1 MLGIVCRWSHHQN
14 GYLMELV
21 PNEIIRP
28 MFILWALNSRHK
40 LRHCYLAAKI
50 MSEAHF
56 LFQDFKSNIT
66 ELPESSRAIGIVEI
80 FIMLWEKVVLTKLP
94 AKWMLYTNRTNKIQH
109 KNQEENQLVFFFF
122 FNAFSQDLVLNVQT
136 LTRQLVSPVRWS
148 LLCMNKVMQELCIMT
163 KMIQLV
169 STVVL
174 EEISQWHYSAVYMRM
189 WWKIL
194 SPFKIT
200 REVLQKQCI
209 IMQGTVFNVIS
220 L

>member
-28 MFILWALNSRHK
+28 MFILWALNGRHK

-66 ELPESSRAIGIVEI
+66 ELPESSRAIGIAEI

-94 AKWMLYTNRTNKIQH
+94 AKWLLYTNRTNKIQH

-122 FNAFSQDLVLNVQT
+122 FNAFSQDLILNVQT
-136 LTRQLVSPVRWS
+136 LTRQKTCFTSEVKPSMHEQGYARIVHYDKDDTASEHGSVGRNLTMTLFSS
-148 LLCMNKVMQELCIMT
+148 L
-163 KMIQLV
+163 
-169 STVVL
+169 
-174 EEISQWHYSAVYMRM
+174 
-189 WWKIL
+189 
-194 SPFKIT
+194 
-200 REVLQKQCI
+200 
-209 IMQGTVFNVIS
+209 
-220 L
+220 